1 MHTVLLHRKRECGKS
16 GGTDVGIS
24 STEKVEA
31 TTIADV
37 ETLCCRFV
45 MEEATSK
52 FEVAIGD
59 SAIMWLSP
67 TDEFGGGGRVK
78 GGAPNNGMSC
88 CRRSVR
94 WAWSS
99 VVHII

>member
-1 MHTVLLHRKRECGKS
+1 MSKHC
-16 GGTDVGIS
+16 
-24 STEKVEA
+24 
-31 TTIADV
+31 
-37 ETLCCRFV
+37 LCRRFVV

-59 SAIMWLSP
+59 GAVWVSP

-88 CRRSVR
+88 RSVR

-99 VVHII
+99 VDHIV